1 MLPSSGVGTS
11 EVQGEKD
18 NGQVVRDAVAV
29 ATYWQLDVVA
39 YSWRD
44 GVSVAGGRVSLVRAV
59 AGTVVF
65 KTSKG
70 AGGSGDCLRRGS
82 EENVF
87 AGSKR
92 LQETLS
98 GGHHWWPA

>member
-1 MLPSSGVGTS
+1 VLPSSGVGTS

-82 EENVF
+82 KT
-87 AGSKR
+87 AR
-92 LQETLS
+92 D
-98 GGHHWWPA
+98 A